1 MKKFIPSVFIVLSIG
16 FVAAYFTSEPVLAGS
31 GNQEKLIAAHI
42 HPRDAVIID
51 EVFSSA
57 ISEDITISTTG
68 VDVKY
73 PVAAIVTP
81 QTSYPT
87 PAAGSTLTRKLSIIA
102 AGAPTATF
110 VNLPP
115 ASSFAGE
122 SVVLAGQ
129 SSNPVAIVPQGSD
142 TVNASAAATPFSCA
156 AGTMCECRAVTSS
169 KWGCK

>member
-1 MKKFIPSVFIVLSIG
+1 MRNILPAILFIISVSFSA
-16 FVAAYFTSEPVLAGS
+16 FYFTSDYAIAGS
-31 GNQEKLIAAHI
+31 GNQGAFIGVGIKPEHAEILDKKLN
-42 HPRDAVIID
+42 
-51 EVFSSA
+51 SA
-57 ISEDITISTTG
+57 ITEDITISSTG

-73 PVAAIVTP
+73 PVAVVVTP

-87 PAAGSTLTRKLSIIA
+87 PAAGSTLTRKLSVIA

-115 ASSFAGE
+115 ASSYAGE

-129 SSNPVAIVPQGSD
+129 ASNPVAIVPQGSD
-142 TVNASAAATPFSCA
+142 TVNAAAAATPFSCA
-156 AGTMCECRAVTSS
+156 AGTMCECRAVTSA